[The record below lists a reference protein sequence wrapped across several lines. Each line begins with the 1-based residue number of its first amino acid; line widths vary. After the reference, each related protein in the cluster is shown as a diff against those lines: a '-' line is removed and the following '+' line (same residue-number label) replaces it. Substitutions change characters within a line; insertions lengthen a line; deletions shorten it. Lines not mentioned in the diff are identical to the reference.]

1 MEVKNT
7 TLIPFARYNYYNG
20 GKKMERDARGYLVK
34 ELEFGAE
41 WQAAKNLE
49 IVVAYNMADRTTR
62 DKTNQNNQ
70 QKGNFL
76 RIQVQVNY

>member
-1 MEVKNT
+1 
-7 TLIPFARYNYYNG
+7 
-20 GKKMERDARGYLVK
+20 MERDARGYLVK
-34 ELEFGAE
+34 ELEFGVE

-62 DKTNQNNQ
+62 DKSNPNNQ